1 MSRESRS
8 PEYIKNDLNTNN
20 DVFHSFD
27 LRQDQLN
34 YEDQDDDDGD
44 VTPRVCQL
52 DSVRELDEDKEIR
65 EITEK
70 YFTFFID
77 KNSLIFSVPINQHVG
92 LPSPGPVYMTDKLT
106 ALSPGQTM

>member
-70 YFTFFID
+70 YFTLFID
-77 KNSLIFSVPINQHVG
+77 KNSYFHFQCQSINMLVFLLLVQFI
-92 LPSPGPVYMTDKLT
+92 
-106 ALSPGQTM
+106 

>member
-70 YFTFFID
+70 YFTAFFFMKIHYHFQCQ
-77 KNSLIFSVPINQHVG
+77 SINMLVF
-92 LPSPGPVYMTDKLT
+92 LLLVKFI
-106 ALSPGQTM
+106 